1 MEEKFPSLTQRL
13 LNRSGSDSTRNT
25 WSGEKLTSSLDSLP
39 SFGTSPSSSSWADEV
54 EDMLSSKSYASLF
67 DSSLNSP
74 SLPRTPPTP
83 WTLADESCCPES
95 DLLVISS
102 HRGPGYHICMKEVSQ
117 GSVWDSHCHLD
128 FLARKLNQV
137 NIKGG
142 ESLVKSL
149 QSDGQ
154 NMGERFGGC
163 IANLSY
169 CCGAAQATSCP
180 IGERLV
186 GACSHCATALCF
198 TAVYPGNPGA
208 FTTTHREVRLVDRK
222 NPVQMDTA
230 TMAELS

>member
-1 MEEKFPSLTQRL
+1 MIQTKIALGMAQVAAVESAQRQVYNMFYILRHNSHLSGGLVRLSCSSMEEKFPSLPQRL
-13 LNRSGSDSTRNT
+13 LNRSGSDSMRNT

-83 WTLADESCCPES
+83 WTLADENCCSES
-95 DLLVISS
+95 DLLLISS

-128 FLARKLNQV
+128 FLARKLNRV

-142 ESLVKSL
+142 ENIVKSL
-149 QSDGQ
+149 RSGGQ
-154 NMGERFGGC
+154 NLGDRFGGC
-163 IANLSY
+163 IANF
-169 CCGAAQATSCP
+169 CDP
-180 IGERLV
+180 R
-186 GACSHCATALCF
+186 
-198 TAVYPGNPGA
+198 
-208 FTTTHREVRLVDRK
+208 D
-222 NPVQMDTA
+222 
-230 TMAELS
+230 

>member
-1 MEEKFPSLTQRL
+1 MEEKFPSLPQRL

-83 WTLADESCCPES
+83 WALADESCCSES

-128 FLARKLNQV
+128 FLARKLNRE

-154 NMGERFGGC
+154 NLGDRFGGC
-163 IANLSY
+163 IANFYHPRDWGQGASKVLS
-169 CCGAAQATSCP
+169 SCKSQNRVFLTLGCHP
-180 IGERLV
+180 HFADKMDSSSMGQLQRL
-186 GACSHCATALCF
+186 AREKLLKLPEEEIAL
-198 TAVYPGNPGA
+198 GS
-208 FTTTHREVRLVDRK
+208 K
-222 NPVQMDTA
+222 K
-230 TMAELS
+230 